1 MEQAERERTKMNNQD
16 NLTEQI
22 RAAAN
27 VGKGNMGTALV
38 VWEDLTIKKKLGFG
52 FKWLL
57 QTVKLVLQNPT
68 QFRLLIDGEPIPLSR
83 IDDKE
88 LLRYR
93 IKKWR
98 KQARSLNARADK
110 AEAYLLQLE
119 DGEDGEEEND

>member
-1 MEQAERERTKMNNQD
+1 MNDQD
-16 NLTEQI
+16 SLTEQI
-22 RAAAN
+22 RAAAH

-52 FKWLL
+52 FSWLL
-57 QTVKLVLQNPT
+57 QTVKSVLQNPT

-83 IDDKE
+83 IDDKG